1 VEGNM
6 ANDKNGIDSE
16 NNNIDSG
23 NNDMLKPA
31 KSKNRFLLRFLKYKN
46 ANELRYSSLKI
57 SLIYFAFGF
66 IWILYSDNV
75 INKYIAKD
83 IKTLKSL
90 QLYKGMFY
98 VLLTSVILYLMV
110 NNILKVLKLKEDSRE
125 KSDRML
131 MESEKKLKE
140 SMNEIKKFEY
150 YDFLTCL
157 PNRGFMLKKIENIL
171 NESDDNT
178 RFSLLFLDLD
188 NFKMVNDILGHDY
201 GDQLLKNIAW
211 ELRKCIDS
219 KDIVARLGGDEF
231 LILFTDM
238 WDKYK
243 IEEKARRIIN
253 LFSRQWNISGR
264 EFFITASAGIV
275 IYPYDGTDLQ
285 TLYKNADTA
294 MYQAKESGKNCY
306 LFFSQYMNEK
316 VSEKLELENKLRK
329 AIKNREF
336 IVYYQPQI
344 DIKTMQVRG
353 VEALVRWNHPTEGI
367 IQPAKFIPVAEESG
381 LIVEI
386 DEFVMR
392 TACKQLKAWMDSQIR
407 PITVSINLT
416 SREFQQPNFI
426 ELLKEIIRDTG
437 LRADFIELEITESL
451 IMKDIDFTLNML
463 KDLKSIGVK
472 ISLDD
477 FGTGY
482 SSLNY
487 LKKLP
492 IDTIKIDKSF
502 IDEITEDSKEEA
514 IAESIITLAH
524 KMNLSVIAEGIETEK
539 QLEFIKEQ
547 KCDKAQG
554 FYFSKPLPVEEVEK
568 LLSLPLICTK

>member
-1 VEGNM
+1 M
-6 ANDKNGIDSE
+6 ANNKYDIDSKD
-16 NNNIDSG
+16 NILKSG
-23 NNDMLKPA
+23 
-31 KSKNRFLLRFLKYKN
+31 KNRPRIFKNKNIRDLRH
-46 ANELRYSSLKI
+46 APLKI
-57 SLIYFAFGF
+57 SLIYLILGF
-66 IWILYSDNV
+66 MWIFYSDD
-75 INKYIAKD
+75 IITKYTTSD
-83 IKTLKSL
+83 IDALRNL
-90 QLYKGMFY
+90 QTFKGLFY
-98 VLLTSVILYLMV
+98 VLITATILYLMF
-110 NNILKVLKLKEDSRE
+110 NNVMKIIRIKEDSRE
-125 KSDRML
+125 KSYRKL
-131 MESEKKLKE
+131 VESKRKLKA

-157 PNRGFMLKKIENIL
+157 PNRGFMAEKIENMLKIA
-171 NESDDNT
+171 DDNT

-211 ELRKCIDS
+211 DLRKCIDER
-219 KDIVARLGGDEF
+219 DIVARLGGDEF
-231 LILFTDM
+231 IILLADES
-238 WDKYK
+238 DKEK
-243 IEEKARRIIN
+243 IENKARRILN
-253 LFSRQWNISGR
+253 LFSRQWSLSGK

-275 IYPYDGTDLQ
+275 IYPYDGADLQ

-294 MYQAKESGKNCY
+294 MYQAKESGKNCF
-306 LFFSQYMNEK
+306 LFFRQYMNEK

-329 AIKNREF
+329 AIKNEEF

-344 DIKTMQVRG
+344 DIGTMQVKG
-353 VEALVRWNHPTEGI
+353 VEALVRWNHPIEGI

-392 TACKQLKAWMDSQIR
+392 TACKQLKSWIDSDIE
-407 PITVSINLT
+407 PVTISVNLT
-416 SREFQQPNFI
+416 SKEFQQANFVD
-426 ELLKEIIRDTG
+426 LLKEIINDTG
-437 LRADFIELEITESL
+437 LRADFIEIEITESL
-451 IMKDIDFTLNML
+451 VMKDIDVTLPVL
-463 KDLKSIGVK
+463 KDLKSMGVR

-487 LKKLP
+487 LKRLP

-514 IAESIITLAH
+514 IAESIIALAH
-524 KMNLSVIAEGIETEK
+524 KMNLSVVAEGIETKK

-554 FYFSKPLPVEEVEK
+554 YYFSKPLPVDEIER
-568 LLSLPLICTK
+568 LLSVPSIYIN